1 MWLFPMKYA
10 AFSDVH
16 GNLPAL
22 EAVLSDIEGQGVGK
36 ILHCGDLVGYGPFP
50 NEVVDLI
57 MSKGIIGVM
66 GNYDDGVGFE
76 RDDCGCAYTD
86 ESQKLLG
93 HRSLDWTKTHL
104 TEENKEFLRILPR
117 ELRFSQGAFKVL
129 LTHGSPRRINE
140 CLYEDRPAKTF
151 NRLLELGG
159 CNLLVCGHTH
169 LPYHKVINDK
179 HVVNVGSLGKPKDGD
194 PRATY
199 ALLTLA
205 GGLSVDFRRVSYDVE
220 RMARAIEASDL
231 PHEYAEMIRRGIG

>member
-1 MWLFPMKYA
+1 MWSSTLKYA
-10 AFSDVH
+10 ILSDVH

-22 EAVLSDIEGQGVGK
+22 EAVLLDVERQGAGK

-50 NEVVDLI
+50 NEVINLI
-57 MSKGIIGVM
+57 RSKGIAGIM

-86 ESQKLLG
+86 ETQELLG
-93 HRSLDWTKTHL
+93 HRSLEWTKANVTA
-104 TEENKEFLRILPR
+104 ENKAFLRNLPR
-117 ELRFSQGAFKVL
+117 ELRFSQGIFKVL

-140 CLYEDRPAKTF
+140 YLYEDRPAKTF
-151 NRLLELGG
+151 NRLLEAGG

-169 LPYHKVINDK
+169 LPYHRAIGDR

-199 ALLTLA
+199 ALLTLDES
-205 GGLSVDFRRVSYDVE
+205 LEVDFKRVTYDVE
-220 RMARAIEASDL
+220 ATARAIETSEL
-231 PHEYAEMIRRGIG
+231 PYEYAEMIRRGTG